1 MKWVCLLYAAL
12 ALLSPVEAIAAGS
25 IDDCEKI
32 KAAAAYNLC
41 LASFGPKRGGGRAA
55 AAPVIP
61 ENSVPPG
68 QRHSGARAVPVARH
82 HLRVNHPHTVFGG
95 PRRRGGRLSL
105 QFDIVR
111 RK

>member
-1 MKWVCLLYAAL
+1 MKWVYLLCAAL

-55 AAPVIP
+55 IVPGIP
-61 ENSVPPG
+61 ENGVPAS
-68 QRHSGARAVPVARH
+68 QRRSGTRAVPVARH
-82 HLRVNHPHTVFGG
+82 HLRVNHPHTVFGAT
-95 PRRRGGRLSL
+95 PRRGGRLSL